1 MMDDKKQVGLAQ
13 VKASFTETL
22 SQMERS
28 VRELFPGS
36 LFDVSESLLETLKV
50 DRERLDIKID
60 RTCQALE
67 VLSGALWIREKPY
80 DNEKQKEDHLIAVD
94 YLYAQAID
102 LVVTINEPAIISILA
117 RVITQS
123 AEAKLLESE
132 RNYKEFLQRAE
143 REIALHLRNLYDEG
157 ENANQKTSF

>member
-1 MMDDKKQVGLAQ
+1 MRDDKKQIGLAQ
-13 VKASFTETL
+13 VKVSLIETL

-28 VRELFPGS
+28 ARELFPGS
-36 LFDVSESLLETLKV
+36 SFDISESLLETLKV
-50 DRERLDIKID
+50 DRERLDNKVD

-67 VLSGALWIREKPY
+67 ILSGALWIREKPY

-132 RNYKEFLQRAE
+132 LNYKEFLQRAE
-143 REIALHLRNLYDEG
+143 REIALHLRDLYDEG